1 MHYCDSVF
9 PYITLLH
16 THILWLLHF
25 CILYRRLSVFCIT
38 TFPYFVLVH
47 FRILHCYISVFYIA
61 TFPYFALLHYRI
73 CIATFPYLHCYIS
86 VFALLHFRICIAT
99 FLYLHCYI
107 SVFALL
113 HFVFALLHF
122 CICISAYHYWTI
134 CISIIQLQMINIYRP
149 SFIPITF
156 LLNDSGKSVFFQIR
170 KKFVGSSEG
179 NLQGIHQ
186 ILRSNLIGS

>member
-1 MHYCDSVF
+1 MIDLLMILKDFCM
-9 PYITLLH
+9 YICITVILYF
-16 THILWLLHF
+16 HILHCCIPIFYGYCIFVFCIADFLYFVLLHF
-25 CILYRRLSVFCIT
+25 HILYWYISVFCIA
-38 TFPYFVLVH
+38 TFPYFTLLH
-47 FRILHCYISVFYIA
+47 FRILHCYI
-61 TFPYFALLHYRI
+61 T
-73 CIATFPYLHCYIS
+73 
-86 VFALLHFRICIAT
+86 VFALLHFCICIAT

-107 SVFALL
+107 S
-113 HFVFALLHF
+113 VFALLHF

>member
-1 MHYCDSVF
+1 M
-9 PYITLLH
+9 YICITVILYF
-16 THILWLLHF
+16 HILHCCIPIF
-25 CILYRRLSVFCIT
+25 CGYCISVFCIT
-38 TFPYFVLVH
+38 TFPYFVLVLFH
-47 FRILHCYISVFYIA
+47 ILYYYISIF
-61 TFPYFALLHYRI
+61 
-73 CIATFPYLHCYIS
+73 CIATFRY
-86 VFALLHFRICIAT
+86 FALLHFRICIFT
-99 FLYLHCYI
+99 
-107 SVFALL
+107 
-113 HFVFALLHF
+113 
-122 CICISAYHYWTI
+122 YHYRTI

>member
-1 MHYCDSVF
+1 MIDLLMILKDFCM
-9 PYITLLH
+9 YICITVILYF
-16 THILWLLHF
+16 HILHCCIPIFYGYCIFVFCIADFLYFVLLHF
-25 CILYRRLSVFCIT
+25 HILYWYISVFCIA
-38 TFPYFVLVH
+38 TFPYFTLLH
-47 FRILHCYISVFYIA
+47 FRILHCYI
-61 TFPYFALLHYRI
+61 T
-73 CIATFPYLHCYIS
+73 
-86 VFALLHFRICIAT
+86 
-99 FLYLHCYI
+99 
-107 SVFALL
+107 
-113 HFVFALLHF
+113 VFALLHF

>member
-1 MHYCDSVF
+1 MYI
-9 PYITLLH
+9 YITVILYF
-16 THILWLLHF
+16 HILHC
-25 CILYRRLSVFCIT
+25 CIPIFYGYCISVFCIAD
-38 TFPYFVLVH
+38 FLYFVLLHFHILYWYISVFCIATFLYFTLLH
-47 FRILHCYISVFYIA
+47 FRILHCYISVFCIA
-61 TFPYFALLHYRI
+61 TFPYFALLHFHI
-73 CIATFPYLHCYIS
+73 LHCYIS
-86 VFALLHFRICIAT
+86 
-99 FLYLHCYI
+99 
-107 SVFALL
+107 
-113 HFVFALLHF
+113 VFALLHF

>member
-1 MHYCDSVF
+1 MHFLHVYIHYCDSVF

-25 CILYRRLSVFCIT
+25 RILYRRLSVFCIT

-61 TFPYFALLHYRI
+61 TFPYFALLHFHI
-73 CIATFPYLHCYIS
+73 LHCYIS
-86 VFALLHFRICIAT
+86 IFCIAT

-107 SVFALL
+107 S
-113 HFVFALLHF
+113 VFALLHF

>member
-1 MHYCDSVF
+1 MYI
-9 PYITLLH
+9 YITVILYF
-16 THILWLLHF
+16 HILHC
-25 CILYRRLSVFCIT
+25 CIPIFYGYCISVFCIAD
-38 TFPYFVLVH
+38 FLYFVLQHFHILYWYISVFCIATFLYFTLLH
-47 FRILHCYISVFYIA
+47 FRILHCYISIF
-61 TFPYFALLHYRI
+61 
-73 CIATFPYLHCYIS
+73 CIATL
-86 VFALLHFRICIAT
+86 
-99 FLYLHCYI
+99 LYLHCYI
-107 SVFALL
+107 S
-113 HFVFALLHF
+113 VFALLHF